1 MQLDINNS
9 INFGSR
15 NSIIRKADNIARY
28 TNELYPRLSNTKVSS
43 LSHYNYLYR
52 LINYRKKINAVRD
65 LSEKIYRCKK
75 SNFYKCTSIIEG
87 IKKYK
92 VGNCGE
98 SAFLARIIAEC
109 NGINNTKIAY
119 LDYNLKDLD
128 HYVVYVDDEKPY
140 IIDSWLGFADYVPK
154 AIEKFCGGYRNFVID
169 DDVTHDNWLDFTKTT
184 KNCVTHSKMRFSDK
198 LISQLIE
205 KYPELLLKKTK

>member
-1 MQLDINNS
+1 MRLDINDS
-9 INFGSR
+9 VNFYSR

-28 TNELYPRLSNTKVSS
+28 TNELYPRVSGTKVYS
-43 LSHYNYLYR
+43 LSHYSYLYR
-52 LINYRKKINAVRD
+52 LRNHHKKINAIRD
-65 LSEKIYRCKK
+65 LSEKIYNCKK
-75 SNFYKCTSIIEG
+75 SNFHKCVSIIEG

-109 NGINNTKIAY
+109 NGIKNTKIAY
-119 LDYNLKDLD
+119 LEYIIKDQD
-128 HYVVYVDDEKPY
+128 HYVVYVNDKKPY

-154 AIEKFCGGYRNFVID
+154 ALKKYCGEYRNFTLE
-169 DDVTHDNWLDFTKTT
+169 DDVLNDSWLDFRTTT
-184 KNCVTHSKMRFSDK
+184 KNRVTHSRMRFSDK

-205 KYPELLLKKTK
+205 KYPELLLKKSK